1 MCTIYVPV
9 SYQGL
14 FATKIMWY
22 FFFTDWRNSSHQLAT
37 WHCEEKEI
45 LKKQTSGDVRGKW
58 KEVQSRILE
67 KIKRIFERGKSQKPK
82 KISGVFMSYDM
93 LKQCNKYFMVLL
105 KCWIGCQV
113 SNNWHLEGLLYLWHE
128 TIFNGFNT
136 SNKRR
141 SIYTYVVNLAYAL
154 RLPKDE

>member
-1 MCTIYVPV
+1 MIF
-9 SYQGL
+9 L
-14 FATKIMWY
+14 
-22 FFFTDWRNSSHQLAT
+22 FTDGRNSSHQLAT

-45 LKKQTSGDVRGKW
+45 LKKQTSVDVRGKW

-67 KIKRIFERGKSQKPK
+67 VEKNKEEKVRSQRKYL
-82 KISGVFMSYDM
+82 GFLCRDM
-93 LKQCNKYFMVLL
+93 LKQWNKYFMVLL

>member
-1 MCTIYVPV
+1 MYIVPV

-14 FATKIMWY
+14 FDTKIIWF
-22 FFFTDWRNSSHQLAT
+22 FFFTDGRNSSHQLAT

-67 KIKRIFERGKSQKPK
+67 MEKIERIFKRGKSQKPK
-82 KISGVFMSYDM
+82 KISGVFMSCDM

-141 SIYTYVVNLAYAL
+141 AIYTYVVNLAYAL